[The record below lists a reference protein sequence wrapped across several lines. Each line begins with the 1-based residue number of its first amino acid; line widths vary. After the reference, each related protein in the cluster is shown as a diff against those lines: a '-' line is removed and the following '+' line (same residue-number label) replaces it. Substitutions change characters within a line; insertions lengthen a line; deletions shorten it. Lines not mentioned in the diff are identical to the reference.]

1 MVELVVAKCPRC
13 GGDLQV
19 KQDAKTAYC
28 SYCDAEILILGA
40 QGPSGGSS
48 SVSDE
53 IEKRKFALE
62 LEEKHL
68 SELESDASRLNAEMM
83 AIEKGE
89 PRGVKSAAGAVVM
102 LLFILVVLDIS
113 TFPVFYLLN
122 ISYIYG
128 VSHELCLTA
137 GILVLVVGIAGII
150 IARVSLNMSM
160 AKRRS
165 ENLKSTEYTSRAAK
179 YQELQARIAGSKDE
193 VERIEQQLKSLL

>member
-1 MVELVVAKCPRC
+1 LVELVVAKCPRC
-13 GGDLQV
+13 GGDLQI
-19 KQDAKTAYC
+19 KQGGKTAYC

-40 QGPSGGSS
+40 QGPSEGSS

-62 LEEKHL
+62 LEEKGL
-68 SELESDASRLNAEMM
+68 SELESEASKLNAEMM
-83 AIEKGE
+83 VIEKGE
-89 PRGVKSAAGAVVM
+89 PGGVRGAAGAIIM

-113 TFPVFYLLN
+113 MSPVFYLLG
-122 ISYIYG
+122 ISYVYG

-137 GILVLVVGIAGII
+137 GILVLVVGIAGMI
-150 IARVSLNMSM
+150 IARVSLNMSL

-165 ENLKSTEYTSRAAK
+165 ENLNSTEYTNRAAR
-179 YQELQARIAGSKDE
+179 YHELQVRIAGSKEE